1 MTQPLED
8 QRPDPRSLPL
18 FASRHRRPDP
28 VDETLRRPTRPR
40 AASGLHAVHVD
51 PTSEAASTPRPRRV
65 TGAEVDWAVVAA
77 FRSQA
82 SELLTKQLG
91 GDRLALDK
99 PAQEALGRSI
109 IVELLEAAAADA
121 VTAGRAP
128 LTPAEQDALAQ
139 AVFNA
144 LFRMG
149 RLQPLIEDDRIE
161 NISIAG
167 FDRVWLDLADGTR
180 IPGPP
185 VADSDEELTD
195 FLAFLASRSEV
206 SARPFSSAQPR
217 LHLRLDDGS
226 RLAATAWV
234 SPRPLVLIRRHRLTQ
249 VSLSDLVERGA
260 LSGLAASFLT
270 AAVKARLSIVVAG
283 AQGFGKTTMARALC
297 GAFDPKESIATLETE
312 YELGL
317 HDMPDRH
324 KIVYAW
330 ESRPGSGERG
340 PDGRQSGEFTLN
352 EALYDSFRFT
362 ASRTIV
368 GEVRGPE
375 AWLMVK
381 AMESGSGSIST
392 THSVDARG
400 AMRKLVTCAMEFG
413 PTVTHELA
421 TRKLAETINLIVQVD
436 MDIEELPDGTER
448 RHRWV
453 SEIVAISPGEKERGY
468 AATTVFEARDGRLAL
483 AHTLPDELRRLER
496 HGFDLTGFLTEA
508 RAHGRLT

>member
-1 MTQPLED
+1 MTLPVD
-8 QRPDPRSLPL
+8 DGRSDPRSLPL
-18 FASRHRRPDP
+18 FESRARRTNPADGTPRRPA
-28 VDETLRRPTRPR
+28 RPR
-40 AASGLHAVHVD
+40 SASGLHAVD
-51 PTSEAASTPRPRRV
+51 AASESASTPAPRRA
-65 TGAEVDWAVVAA
+65 TASELDWGLVAA

-91 GDRLALDK
+91 DDRLHLDK
-99 PAQEALGRSI
+99 AAQEALGRSI
-109 IVELLEAAAADA
+109 IVELLEAAAAEA
-121 VTAGRAP
+121 VTAGRP
-128 LTPAEQDALAQ
+128 SWSLAEQDALAQ
-139 AVFNA
+139 AIFNA

-161 NISIAG
+161 NISIVG
-167 FDRVWLDLADGTR
+167 FDRVWLDLADGSR
-180 IPGPP
+180 VPGPA
-185 VADSDEELTD
+185 VADSDQELID

-206 SARPFSSAQPR
+206 SPRPFSEAQPR

-234 SPRPLVLIRRHRLTQ
+234 NPRPSVLIRRHRLTQ
-249 VSLSDLVERGA
+249 VSLDDLVARGA

-270 AAVKARLSIVVAG
+270 AAVRARLSIVVAG

-297 GAFDPKESIATLETE
+297 GAFHPKETIATLESE

-317 HDMPDRH
+317 HDMPERH

-340 PDGRQSGEFTLN
+340 ADGRQSGEFTLN
-352 EALYDSFRFT
+352 EALFDSFRFT

-413 PTVTHELA
+413 PQVTHELA
-421 TRKLAETINLIVQVD
+421 TLKLAETIDLIVQLD
-436 MDIEELPDGTER
+436 MEIEELPDGTER

-453 SEIVAISPGEKERGY
+453 SEIVAVSPGEKERGY

-483 AHTLPDELRRLER
+483 AHTLPDELRRLQR

-508 RAHGRLT
+508 RTQGASA